1 MARVLPPDELRPL
14 AQAFPREENGSL
26 VFRLHDR
33 EVSIGGDLAFVRAVV
48 ERCDGL
54 HGVEELS
61 DAVGGSV
68 SEVRELVR
76 ALAEHDIVVD
86 CTEAWRRFHR
96 ETGVQSGLYRAIG
109 DAELAE
115 LHSWSFRPTA
125 PTSRSEPLAP
135 APSQVAA
142 LASRRRSAHVT
153 ERPRPVS
160 FEELSTLLEAMY
172 GARGRRPVPSGGALY
187 PIVVH
192 VGIFDP
198 VGPLGPGLW
207 WYDPAAAALELVHDR
222 ASELRSLFM
231 RLPPTDAVL
240 DRGHPVVFLSA
251 DLRRSAR
258 NYASRAYRLALMEI
272 GALMQNAYLVGAETG
287 VPLRAVAGFDDRAA
301 EQVLELPDG
310 TAALLTL
317 LLGS

>member
-1 MARVLPPDELRPL
+1 MPEVVSLEELRPL
-14 AQAFPREENGSL
+14 AQVLPREEDGCL
-26 VFRLHDR
+26 VFQVGDR
-33 EVSIGGDLAFVRAVV
+33 EVSVEGDLAFVRAVI

-54 HGVEELS
+54 HGLQELS
-61 DAVGGSV
+61 DAVNGTLAD
-68 SEVRELVR
+68 VRELIGT
-76 ALAEHDIVVD
+76 LAEHDVVVD

-96 ETGVQSGLYRAIG
+96 ETGVQSGLYRPIG
-109 DAELAE
+109 DAALAE
-115 LHSWSFRPTA
+115 LRTWSFRPGA
-125 PTSRSEPLAP
+125 PTSRSQPLAP
-135 APSQVAA
+135 VPSQVTN
-142 LASRRRSAHVT
+142 LASRRRSAFAT
-153 ERPRPVS
+153 EQPRPVS

-198 VGPLGPGLW
+198 VGPLDPGLW
-207 WYDPAAAALELVHDR
+207 WYDPAAASLEHVHER
-222 ASELRSLFM
+222 ASEVRSLFIP
-231 RLPPTDAVL
+231 LPSTEPIL
-240 DRGHPVVFLSA
+240 DRAHPVIFLSA

-258 NYASRAYRLALMEI
+258 KYASRAYRLALMEI

-287 VPLRAVAGFDDRAA
+287 LPLRAVAGFDDRAA

-310 TAALLTL
+310 AAALLTL